1 MKIETIENILNFL
14 KEKEDK
20 ELPNKWFDFIKK
32 LELAKEIE
40 NHPDGTQYRYEGTL
54 NLINTNIKK
63 LPNDLYVNGGLYLG
77 GLPIKELPNNLHV
90 TYELSLYNCKQITEL
105 PNNLHVGLNL
115 FIRNTP
121 LAKKYTDEEIYEI
134 IASTGGQ
141 IKGIIR

>member
-1 MKIETIENILNFL
+1 MKTETIENILNFL

-20 ELPNKWFDFIKK
+20 ELPKKWVEK
-32 LELAKEIE
+32 LELVKELE
-40 NHPDGTQYRYEGTL
+40 NHPDDTQYKHRGSL
-54 NLINTNIKK
+54 DLSRTNITK
-63 LPNDLYVNGGLYLG
+63 LPKDLFVDGNLYLG
-77 GLPIKELPNNLHV
+77 GSTIKELPNNLHV

-121 LAKKYTDEEIYEI
+121 LAKKYTDEQIYEI